1 VFTSVI
7 ASNLHSSYQRRKQA
21 NLGANPDHPPIR
33 SLSAAEVKKKREQWR
48 ETQKQHRAAEKRLR
62 AVLDIT
68 PESSEEPS
76 EEMLAR
82 PHPAVPIPWSDSP
95 PAVIPRCQ
103 SPPAVIPPT
112 QSPPAVIPPT
122 GCARASEPLA
132 SSTPKQESKTLRLKN
147 QNVALKRELFQL
159 RKQLTQAQRRS
170 ENLRKGLQREKK
182 KLQPKKKNMKK
193 VNLKKKVTRREKVSA
208 FLSRDE
214 NSRQLAGKKD
224 TITRN
229 KIKLQRRILCRTLK
243 ELHGVYNT
251 EVAKEDSIS
260 YRQFLRLRPF
270 HITEPKASDRN
281 TLHTTREHGPPG
293 GKTQAKGI
301 AQNLKHL
308 STSSSY
314 SV

>member
-1 VFTSVI
+1 MFTSVI

-132 SSTPKQESKTLRLKN
+132 SSTPKQERKTQRLKN
-147 QNVALKRELFQL
+147 KNVALKRELFQL
-159 RKQLTQAQRRS
+159 
-170 ENLRKGLQREKK
+170 
-182 KLQPKKKNMKK
+182 KN
-193 VNLKKKVTRREKVSA
+193 NW
-208 FLSRDE
+208 
-214 NSRQLAGKKD
+214 
-224 TITRN
+224 
-229 KIKLQRRILCRTLK
+229 
-243 ELHGVYNT
+243 
-251 EVAKEDSIS
+251 
-260 YRQFLRLRPF
+260 
-270 HITEPKASDRN
+270 
-281 TLHTTREHGPPG
+281 
-293 GKTQAKGI
+293 
-301 AQNLKHL
+301 LKHKGVK
-308 STSSSY
+308 T
-314 SV
+314 